1 MSRSID
7 MLEEVSTHQD
17 RVTKWWNLIHTIE
30 HPDILHT
37 KLTIKQGQ
45 ENATYKNTF
54 AFMFDE
60 QEDIFH
66 QMF

>member
-1 MSRSID
+1 

-30 HPDILHT
+30 YPDILHT
-37 KLTIKQGQ
+37 KLTLKQGR

-54 AFMFDE
+54 ASMFDE